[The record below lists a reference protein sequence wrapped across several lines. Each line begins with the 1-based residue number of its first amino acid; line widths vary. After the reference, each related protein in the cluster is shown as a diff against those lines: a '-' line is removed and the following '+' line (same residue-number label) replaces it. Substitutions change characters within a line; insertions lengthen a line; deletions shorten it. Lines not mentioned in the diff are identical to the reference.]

1 MALSSQRSL
10 GALSRSAHALAALS
24 SQRSARSAQL
34 AALSSQRL
42 AALCAGRLAKLWRT
56 TRTSPSSTR
65 LFGAFEGDAQG
76 GAAALLP
83 RGVCGRQ
90 QPTVG
95 ERVRA
100 HAAVAAAAD
109 AARRGVVGARGV
121 RERLPP
127 RDAARR
133 NRGRPHRRVPA
144 APRGRGGRGGR
155 EASPPAPRAAG
166 VRRRARA
173 RRRARG
179 RRRGVRGARPVA
191 RGAHPRRR
199 RARRPPPR
207 RARARRADGA
217 GVGERRPARAA
228 PRPRRPRRRAAG
240 AHVVA
245 VGDEIS
251 EGLLG
256 AVGDD
261 GVAVVVTPAGAE
273 IEVAADALRLRLDA
287 AFRVVAPVG
296 GWQTGTLSEVSSEG
310 LYRVKLAGGV
320 ERWATAEQIIAVHS
334 AADGADLADGIL
346 AAVLPSADVE
356 LAAARWLP
364 AAVVRGAADDSAAAD
379 GDGAWRLQ
387 RPGGGAGAAGAARRR
402 CCRRRC
408 ARWTASLGS
417 TSTTATSW
425 RRWST
430 ARRRRRRGSPPATRS
445 SRATALRWRGRR

>member
-1 MALSSQRSL
+1 MLAESENGYRHATLLDAIEAGHTGACRLRLEDEAGEEAEKPAHQLRAPLACGAALGRG
-10 GALSRSAHALAALS
+10 GALEVGAEVYAVRGQWLEARTLDGGARGGLHHVELALGG
-24 SQRSARSAQL
+24 RTAQVWVSGGQL
-34 AALSSQRL
+34 VPRL
-42 AALCAGRLAKLWRT
+42 VPAD
-56 TRTSPSSTR
+56 P
-65 LFGAFEGDAQG
+65 
-76 GAAALLP
+76 AAALP
-83 RGVCGRQ
+83 
-90 QPTVG
+90 
-95 ERVRA
+95 
-100 HAAVAAAAD
+100 
-109 AARRGVVGARGV
+109 
-121 RERLPP
+121 
-127 RDAARR
+127 
-133 NRGRPHRRVPA
+133 
-144 APRGRGGRGGR
+144 
-155 EASPPAPRAAG
+155 
-166 VRRRARA
+166 
-173 RRRARG
+173 
-179 RRRGVRGARPVA
+179 
-191 RGAHPRRR
+191 
-199 RARRPPPR
+199 
-207 RARARRADGA
+207 
-217 GVGERRPARAA
+217 
-228 PRPRRPRRRAAG
+228 G

-387 RPGGGAGAAGAARRR
+387 RPGGGAGAAGAARQPLLQATLRKVDGKFGLNLDDSNVVASVVDGSAAAEAGLATGDEVVTCDGAPLAGTTLTAAAEGKELLRLGVRPAAEREAAAAAAAAAEWSAPASRLRLPLHSRAAHARQAVAVGDAVLVQTGGWREAVVEEQDDAGFYLLGFGDGERR
-402 CCRRRC
+402 WAREARC
-408 ARWTASLGS
+408 AGT
-417 TSTTATSW
+417 TS
-425 RRWST
+425 
-430 ARRRRRRGSPPATRS
+430 
-445 SRATALRWRGRR
+445 LRWGTM